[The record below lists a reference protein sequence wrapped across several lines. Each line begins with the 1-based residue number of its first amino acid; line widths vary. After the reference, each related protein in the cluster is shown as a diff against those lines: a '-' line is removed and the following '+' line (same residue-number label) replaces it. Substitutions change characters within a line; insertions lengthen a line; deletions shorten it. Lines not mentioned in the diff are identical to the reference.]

1 MMDAMRDVMRYV
13 ERRLA
18 GVRLAYRASL
28 SALSKGAAV
37 QLAQGDALAGEVMQG
52 AEVFQQF
59 GFTSAPPAG
68 TQAIVLP
75 LGGSTAHS
83 VVIATEHGAYR
94 VDVAGGEACIYNM
107 YGDKVHLKQER
118 IEVETK
124 TLHIKA
130 SEQVIFETPNIS
142 MQGAG
147 GGDAAAT
154 MTGSLHTTGAVTSDG
169 DHVAGGVS
177 LEHHTHPGD
186 SGGTT
191 GEAE

>member
-1 MMDAMRDVMRYV
+1 MMRDVMRYV

-18 GVRLAYRASL
+18 GVRLAYRAVL
-28 SALSKGAAV
+28 STLGKGAAM
-37 QLAQGDALAGEVMQG
+37 QLAQAEGLAGETVQA
-52 AEVFQQF
+52 AELCQQF
-59 GFTSAPPAG
+59 GFTSGPPKG
-68 TQAIVLP
+68 TQLIILP

-83 VVIATEHGAYR
+83 VVIATENGAYR
-94 VDVAGGEACIYNM
+94 VDVASGEACVYSQW
-107 YGDKVHLKQER
+107 GDKVHLKKEL

-124 TLHIKA
+124 TLRIKA

-142 MQGAG
+142 MQGTNG
-147 GGDAAAT
+147 GAAAAS

-186 SGGTT
+186 SGGVT
-191 GEAE
+191 GEPR